1 MAGGSSPLL
10 VLAVFDSLSFTIT
23 VNYEFDFRRLKSMLY
38 IAIRTKYER
47 DLPFLGKK
55 PLYRMLHNS
64 KWRVHFSSETEGGMH
79 RSEAK
84 STGYT

>member
-1 MAGGSSPLL
+1 MLL
-10 VLAVFDSLSFTIT
+10 
-23 VNYEFDFRRLKSMLY
+23 
-38 IAIRTKYER
+38 IAIRTKYES